1 MLSQEQ
7 KPARDPP
14 SQSVT
19 NVEDPNTLN
28 LLPDP
33 RIFPNKDLDP
43 RLSQKNEKCE
53 KPYFFNFL
61 KIIFL
66 LIKGF

>member
-43 RLSQKNEKCE
+43 RLFTQKNEKCE
-53 KPYFFNFL
+53 KYFFNFL

-66 LIKGF
+66 IIKGF